1 MTCPLSIAQTSPE
14 LHQTASTASI
24 AHGSIGI
31 VNRNINHEEI
41 TMRKLIKLFF
51 FSYAVFAVSG
61 CNDSDSNIMSYTY
74 QDCIDAIDVKQ
85 QSSEWLCQAIEDVN
99 QLDDIS
105 EQQKSSTTSALINAA
120 KEPTLACDSDTT
132 DGILTSLQ
140 FQTHSDAETKAIEN
154 AEQRVCS
161 RVSIHEGYWVSKTS
175 QPSNPN
181 IIIDVIND
189 LHIDAAS
196 GHVVV
201 YAQQR
206 IGDLILAPIQ
216 LATEEC
222 TTVQNGSL
230 ACAHPDAVYLNET
243 GEELALADG
252 SGAWW
257 VKHEWNLF
265 DDETLF
271 TMCNL
276 GVSETY
282 NCGLVQGHLLDD
294 ELTMQ
299 VGTSTDY
306 NLRTVYEEQSP
317 VQYSVT
323 VKQSTFPEIEL
334 IWDCFEDPSAFD
346 GKVRYCPVAN

>member
-1 MTCPLSIAQTSPE
+1 MSKFI
-14 LHQTASTASI
+14 
-24 AHGSIGI
+24 
-31 VNRNINHEEI
+31 
-41 TMRKLIKLFF
+41 KLIFCAY
-51 FSYAVFAVSG
+51 SVFAVSG
-61 CNDSDSNIMSYTY
+61 CNDSDSNITRYTY
-74 QDCIDAIDVKQ
+74 QDCINSIDIKR
-85 QSSEWLCQAIEDVN
+85 QSSEWLCQAVKDVN

-105 EQQKSSTTSALINAA
+105 EQQKSSTNAALIDAA
-120 KEPTLACDSDTT
+120 KEPTLACDSDTD
-132 DGILTSLQ
+132 DGILTSLKH
-140 FQTHSDAETKAIEN
+140 QTSSYEETKAIEN

-161 RVSIHEGYWVSKTS
+161 RVSIHEGYWVSKS
-175 QPSNPN
+175 SHPNNPN

-206 IGDLILAPIQ
+206 IGELILAPIQ
-216 LATEEC
+216 LANEEC
-222 TTVQNGSL
+222 TTVKDGSL

-252 SGAWW
+252 TGDWW
-257 VKHEWNLF
+257 VKHEWNIF

-271 TMCNL
+271 PMCNL

-282 NCGLVQGHLLDD
+282 NCGLMQGHLLDD

-299 VGTSTDY
+299 VGTPTDY
-306 NLRTVYEEQSP
+306 NLRTVYDEQNP

-323 VKQSTFPEIEL
+323 LKQSSFPDVEL
-334 IWDCFEDPSAFD
+334 IWDCLEVSSAID
-346 GKVRYCPVAN
+346 GKVRYCPLAE